1 MKNVPSNL
9 ISYNKLVGVGGDD
22 DDVGGGARELG
33 LVIPVEEGRW
43 GLGFLG
49 VRVLKGKKG
58 EWGWRTNAELGAMV
72 ALGRRWR
79 DDIGKGRVNLG
90 LNVRMV
96 VM

>member
-1 MKNVPSNL
+1 MR
-9 ISYNKLVGVGGDD
+9 GVDP
-22 DDVGGGARELG
+22 ESSG
-33 LVIPVEEGRW
+33 LRFHWRRAEG

-79 DDIGKGRVNLG
+79 DDIGKGREG
-90 LNVRMV
+90 EGKGEEEDEG
-96 VM
+96 